1 MVVLKWLWEGSGNGL
16 VKPSVVFWTLRAIMF
31 ILSFVLEDWAV
42 HELIDSPRER
52 RLAVLLVASSYVT
65 WTWQVHTFSNAIE
78 TLVVLWSLVL
88 IRRMIRDT
96 GIRSSIWGSCVLALL
111 VVFGTFNRITFPA
124 YLAVPALQL
133 LTTFRRR
140 PSTLFLLASFGAAFA
155 LLAIF
160 VDTVFYHPKD
170 TSISELL
177 GNLVIAPLNSLRY
190 NSKAANL
197 ALHGT
202 HPFYQH
208 LVVNLP
214 QLLGPAL
221 PLIFSARRTINL
233 ASALSGVAILSY
245 FSHQE
250 ARFLLP
256 AVPLILSSIS
266 IPKGFAKPFL
276 VIWIVFNVILGS
288 LMGVYHQGGVMPA
301 QMWLGTQEGISQAF
315 WWKTY
320 SPPIWLLNGRSD
332 DMSTIDLMG
341 MNSGSLVHTICTN
354 KDAGAGE
361 RVLVAP
367 ASATFLDQFKGVTD
381 SKAKPPAMRL
391 KELWSHRKHINL
403 DDMDIG
409 DDGVWET
416 WSRVVGRRGL
426 KVWTVECPLSAH
438 AYTAMGQDGL

>member
-1 MVVLKWLWEGSGNGL
+1 MTVLKWLWEGSGNG
-16 VKPSVVFWTLRAIMF
+16 VVRPSIVFWTLRAIMF

-42 HELIDSPRER
+42 HEMIDSPRER

-88 IRRMIRDT
+88 IRRMVRDMNL
-96 GIRSSIWGSCVLALL
+96 RASIWGSCVLAAL

-133 LTTFRRR
+133 VPVFRRR
-140 PSTLFLLASFGAAFA
+140 PSTFFLLAFFGVAFA

-160 VDTVFYHPKD
+160 VDTVFYHPKGS
-170 TSISELL
+170 SIVELVR
-177 GNLVIAPLNSLRY
+177 NPVIAPLNSLRY
-190 NSKAANL
+190 NSQAANL

-202 HPFYQH
+202 HPAYQH
-208 LVVNLP
+208 LIVNLP

-221 PLIFSARRTINL
+221 PLVFWARRNINL
-233 ASALSGVAILSY
+233 AAALSGVGILSF

-256 AVPLILSSIS
+256 AVPLVLSTVV
-266 IPKGFAKPFL
+266 IPKAAMKPF
-276 VIWIVFNVILGS
+276 VAVWIVFNIILGT

-301 QMWLGTQEGISQAF
+301 QMWLGSQTGISQAF

-332 DMSTIDLMG
+332 EMATIDLMG
-341 MNSGSLVHTICTN
+341 LNAGKLVHRICEQPILVGN
-354 KDAGAGE
+354 K

-367 ASATFLDQFKGVTD
+367 ASAVFLDQFKGVTQPG
-381 SKAKPPAMRL
+381 AKVPPISL
-391 KELWSHRKHINL
+391 KELWSHRQHINL
-403 DDMDIG
+403 DDMEPA

-426 KVWTVECPLSAH
+426 KIWAVECLVQAP
-438 AYTAMGQDGL
+438 AYAAMDKLL